1 MYGAN
6 CGDGAMT
13 MTAAN
18 TALTERA
25 CWRLLGTAEVGRLC
39 YTESAL
45 PVIRAVPFVVDGAR
59 VVIALSLAVVPS
71 GVFTRPMIV
80 AFEAGEW
87 VPGEHRG
94 WSVQLVGRATPV
106 RDAVRFGER
115 DLTAW
120 IGGGAPF
127 YVTVTA
133 GVVTGQQVAG

>member
-1 MYGAN
+1 MA
-6 CGDGAMT
+6 

-39 YTESAL
+39 YTEAAL
-45 PVIRAVPFVVDGAR
+45 PVIRAVPFVVDGAG
-59 VVIALSLAVVPS
+59 VVVVLSLAVVAS

-87 VPGEHRG
+87 LPGEHRG

-106 RDAVRFGER
+106 RDADAVRLRER

-120 IGGGAPF
+120 IGGGPPLYAA
-127 YVTVTA
+127 VTA
-133 GVVTGQQVAG
+133 GVVTGQRVAG